1 MEKRQFTR
9 TVLLVIMIFISSL
22 GGLSAKAGE
31 PFRFVVLTDIHINAK
46 KADAIED
53 LRHSVDQINTSDSI
67 DFILVT
73 GDIADEGDRASLL
86 IAKKELDRLK
96 EPYYIIMGNHDQKW
110 SESGCM
116 DFKNIFGYERFR
128 LDHKGYLFLGFGC
141 GPMMRMALGHI
152 SPEDI
157 DWLKK
162 ELAQNGKQG
171 KPVFM
176 VTHIPMLPQDM
187 DNWYE
192 VTDAVRA
199 YPVKAFIDGHYHI
212 NRYTTYDGIPAFIN
226 IANLRRKGHRFGQYN
241 EYDITSDSMI
251 VYTHPVGEP
260 RYRWGGISLTHK
272 YYDKSPGSFKLRPS
286 FKVNEEFPQVKEAWT
301 VRSRAAIFSSPVVYK
316 GKVYTA
322 DDLGRINCYT
332 LKDGRLLWSCHTH
345 GRIFGTP
352 AIAGGMLVAGSAD
365 NRIYGVNARTGQ
377 ICWQLKTRRPVVS
390 AVTIDKGIAYIGA
403 SDSTFR
409 AIRIKDGKLIWATGG
424 INGYVET
431 RPLVTKDK
439 VIFGAWDN
447 TLYALDKKNGSLSW
461 KWVTCADK
469 GMHFS
474 PAAVWPV
481 AAHGKVFIVDPERA
495 MTALD
500 LKTGRQLWRTYQ
512 SKVRESIG
520 LSADHK
526 RVYAKTMRDSIVCYS
541 AETDFPKELWS
552 TDVGF
557 GYEHATVML
566 EEKDGEVFS
575 STKNGLVFALDA
587 YTGKVYWK
595 HKIGNTLVN
604 TVVPLNKREVLY
616 TNEDGLVG
624 KLVIP

>member
-1 MEKRQFTR
+1 MRRKLFKKAI
-9 TVLLVIMIFISSL
+9 LLIFSILFSL
-22 GGLSAKAGE
+22 LDTLPAKAGE

-46 KADAIED
+46 KPDAIED
-53 LRHSVDQINTSDSI
+53 LRHSVDQINASDHI

-86 IAKKELDRLK
+86 EAREGLNRLK
-96 EPYYIIMGNHDQKW
+96 KPYYIIMGNHDQKW

-128 LDHKGYLFLGFGC
+128 LNHKGYLFLGFGC
-141 GPMMRMALGHI
+141 GPMIRMALGHI

-162 ELAQNGKQG
+162 KLSRNGKHG
-171 KPVFM
+171 EPVFL

-187 DNWYE
+187 DNWYD

-199 YPVKAFIDGHYHI
+199 YPIKAFINGHYHI
-212 NRYTTYDGIPAFIN
+212 NRYLTYDGIPAFIN
-226 IANLRRKGHRFGQYN
+226 IANLRRKGHQFGQYN
-241 EYDITSDSMI
+241 EYDITPDSMI

-272 YYDKSPGSFKLRPS
+272 YYDAKPGSFNIRPD
-286 FKVNEEFPQVKEAWT
+286 FKVNKQYPQVKEAWT
-301 VRSRAAIFSSPVVYK
+301 VRSHAAIFSSPVVYK

-322 DDLGRINCYT
+322 DDLGRINCYS
-332 LKDGRLLWSCHTH
+332 LKSGRLLWSHHTH

-352 AIAGGMLVAGSAD
+352 AIDKGILVAGSAN
-365 NRIYGVNARTGQ
+365 NRIYGINAITGEL
-377 ICWQLKTRRPVVS
+377 CWQIKTRRPVVS
-390 AVTIDKGIAYIGA
+390 AVAIDKGIAYIGA

-409 AIRIKDGKLIWATGG
+409 AIRVKDGRLIWKSGG

-431 RPLVTKDK
+431 QPLVTKEK
-439 VIFGAWDN
+439 VIFGAWNN
-447 TLYALDKKNGSLSW
+447 TLYALNKKDGSMSW

-495 MTALD
+495 MTAID
-500 LKTGRQLWRTYQ
+500 LQTGKQLWRTYQ

-520 LSADHK
+520 LSEDYQ

-541 AETDFPKELWS
+541 TETESPKELWS
-552 TDVGF
+552 TNVGF

-575 STKNGLVFALDA
+575 STKNGLIFALDA
-587 YTGKVYWK
+587 NTGKIYWK

-604 TVVPLNKREVLY
+604 TVVPLNKHEVLY
-616 TNEDGLVG
+616 TNEDGIVG
-624 KLVIP
+624 KLVIQ